1 MKFNNVLS
9 FYQGMYAKRN
19 LDMPYTDKEIQLLDS
34 SGDTYRIERVD
45 PELTRKLNRKLGVQ
59 NQFLVMD
66 VYDYQETRYRPA
78 YHVVYFLTKDQQYFC
93 KTRFVVDKEKYLNPF
108 FVAYNVSN
116 KQFYIQFAHPDHLP
130 KERIRILQMH
140 LEMKNLL
147 FQTNTYRLQH
157 ITGGLV

>member
-1 MKFNNVLS
+1 MKFNDVLS
-9 FYQGMYAKRN
+9 FYQGMYAKTN
-19 LDMPYTDKEIQLLDS
+19 LDIPCTGEKIQLLDS
-34 SGDTYRIERVD
+34 SGDTCRIECVD
-45 PELTRKLNRKLGVQ
+45 SELTRKLNRKLGVQ
-59 NQFLVMD
+59 NQFLVID
-66 VYDYQETRYRPA
+66 VFDYQEKRYHPA

-116 KQFYIQFAHPDHLP
+116 KQFYIQFAHPDNLP

-140 LEMKNLL
+140 FEMKNLL
-147 FQTNTYRLQH
+147 FETNTYRLQH